1 MASFIANTISIQK
14 TALAYQII
22 FWILLCD
29 KDNDSFFLWR
39 KKHFFQLNRES
50 VLNKLSPKSSKKYP
64 NDIVEDNQRRFQNTQ
79 NSRNS

>member
-1 MASFIANTISIQK
+1 MIHSSFEE
-14 TALAYQII
+14 
-22 FWILLCD
+22 
-29 KDNDSFFLWR
+29 